1 MKITISHP
9 HGNPN
14 SFHAARAFAEA
25 DWLRSF
31 QRGVASDPFVSGVIE
46 RLPGDAAARLSNRK
60 IDDLST
66 AQQRSHILWETASRL
81 GKKLKPSGLTS
92 RVNWYDVLF
101 YGHDLQVSR
110 QLEDDLDA
118 VYTYEDCARRTF
130 NAAKMRNAATV
141 YELPLGYYGGVAREI
156 QRAGRERPQFSH
168 EVTGEPEWK
177 QRRKDAELE
186 LADIVIVPC
195 AWAAASLEHSKVK
208 GRKITIKIPYGTP
221 AEEVTAKSKQV
232 DGPFTVLF
240 AGQVG
245 LRKGVPHL
253 LEAWKRLAL
262 KDAQL
267 WLAGSMGLD
276 DEYLKGTS
284 NSFEYLGRLP
294 RVRLFEAMRRAD
306 LLVFPSLAEGFG
318 LVIGE
323 AMASGIPVLTTRNTG
338 GVELITDGCNGWLI
352 GAHDSQALAE
362 RIEWASGH
370 RDEVFEMGRK
380 ARLRAQDWTWSH
392 YRQAL
397 IRELS
402 QHLN

>member
-25 DWLRSF
+25 EWLGSF

-46 RLPGDAAARLSNRK
+46 RLPGDAGARLSNRQ
-60 IDDLST
+60 IDNLSS
-66 AQQRSHILWETASRL
+66 ARQRSHILWETASRL

-130 NAAKMRNAATV
+130 NAAKIRNAATV
-141 YELPLGYYGGVAREI
+141 YELPLGYYEGVALEI
-156 QRAGRERPQFSH
+156 QRAGRERPRFSQ

-208 GRKITIKIPYGTP
+208 ASKITIKIPYGTP
-221 AEEVTAKSKQV
+221 ADEVTAKSKQV

-276 DEYLKGTS
+276 NGYLKAVS
-284 NSFEYLGRLP
+284 SSFEYLGPLP

-306 LLVFPSLAEGFG
+306 LLVFPSVAEGFG

-338 GVELITDGCNGWLI
+338 GVELITDGCDGWLVS
-352 GAHDSQALAE
+352 AHDSEALAE

-392 YRQAL
+392 YRKAL
-397 IRELS
+397 VRELS